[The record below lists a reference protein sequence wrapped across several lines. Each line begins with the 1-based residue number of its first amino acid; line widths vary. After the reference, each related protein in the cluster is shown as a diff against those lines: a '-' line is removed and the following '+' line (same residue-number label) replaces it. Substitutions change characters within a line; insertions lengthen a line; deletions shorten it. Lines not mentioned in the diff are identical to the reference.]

1 MNISAS
7 HIIMISPQDKIS
19 LQLNYT
25 YSKIVTKINVA
36 QKHLEFP
43 VSLNLL
49 EILQHVFRIK
59 HGDKSGSGSWYDDDR
74 CTGT

>member
-7 HIIMISPQDKIS
+7 HIMNSPQDKIS

-25 YSKIVTKINVA
+25 YSKITTKINVA
-36 QKHLEFP
+36 QKRLEFP

-49 EILQHVFRIK
+49 EIL
-59 HGDKSGSGSWYDDDR
+59 
-74 CTGT
+74 